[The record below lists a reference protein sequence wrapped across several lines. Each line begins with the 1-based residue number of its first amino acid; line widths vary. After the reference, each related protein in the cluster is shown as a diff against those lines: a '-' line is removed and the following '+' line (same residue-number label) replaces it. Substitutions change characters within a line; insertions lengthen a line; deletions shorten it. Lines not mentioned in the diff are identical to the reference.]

1 MIPVGA
7 RPSERDNGGRW
18 RVGQAAACR
27 ALRRT
32 GPRNVRT
39 PPGTVLGNTQSGR
52 PAGKCHR
59 EQTADGGTGLRSG
72 PAQVRVK
79 RCGKSAPAPGVTRAA
94 RQTPSG
100 ARPRR
105 GRTARP
111 QTPPGRPLEPAGNRR
126 PRGMA
131 ATDGSAE
138 PSGQNPAYAP
148 TRHHTHSD
156 LRKRTNRRT
165 TGSRNALGWSTVR
178 TRTGRRSNATSLT
191 CTNFELVGDAGPRS
205 ASISFLLHSVDPSE
219 LPPTRF
225 ISASLSAHR
234 HPTSAQ

>member
-1 MIPVGA
+1 MESGGESA
-7 RPSERDNGGRW
+7 RRP
-18 RVGQAAACR
+18 R
-27 ALRRT
+27 AGTT

-39 PPGTVLGNTQSGR
+39 PQGRVLGNTQSGR

-72 PAQVRVK
+72 PAQGRVK
-79 RCGKSAPAPGVTRAA
+79 RCGKSAPAPGATRVA
-94 RQTPSG
+94 RQTPPG

-138 PSGQNPAYAP
+138 PSGQNPAYRP
-148 TRHHTHSD
+148 TRHRTPSD
-156 LRKRTNRRT
+156 PGASDRYALELAFATVTELDTRARAERATCDRIA
-165 TGSRNALGWSTVR
+165 SR
-178 TRTGRRSNATSLT
+178 
-191 CTNFELVGDAGPRS
+191 
-205 ASISFLLHSVDPSE
+205 AS
-219 LPPTRF
+219 
-225 ISASLSAHR
+225 
-234 HPTSAQ
+234 